1 MTNGPSGLLTRSTR
15 TLPGVPTEVEPPELA
30 RLLDYSERSRDD
42 DWSLRSALCRYA
54 QPEPQRVS
62 DVLTHVR
69 RIEYALHPH
78 LKAVATHG
86 PALWSALESGQDSV
100 DGVDPMVVGML
111 GAMVELDRL
120 GDVLAA
126 WAIDRSG
133 GRPNDEVDA
142 VTTAVAERLDALG
155 VPREERVPP
164 PGARGGR
171 GV

>member
-1 MTNGPSGLLTRSTR
+1 M
-15 TLPGVPTEVEPPELA
+15 PTEVDPPELA
-30 RLLDYSERSRDD
+30 RLLDYGERSRDD
-42 DWSLRSALCRYA
+42 DWSLRSALCRFA

-62 DVLTHVR
+62 DVLTLVR
-69 RIEYALHPH
+69 RIEFGLHPH
-78 LKAVATHG
+78 LTAVAQHG
-86 PALWSALESGQDSV
+86 PALWAALEAGSSGRV
-100 DGVDPMVVGML
+100 DGVDPMVLGML
-111 GAMVELDRL
+111 GAMADLDRL

-142 VTTAVAERLDALG
+142 VTAAVGQRLDELG
-155 VPREERVPP
+155 VPVEERVPP